1 MGGRDAHALFD
12 RSKPGKASITV
23 RFSKVPGDPLPEFAR
38 GREALVIA
46 GSEVPVQ
53 AVNLECGA
61 GALRGSLNPALV
73 EAVAGPAAP
82 AGPAQDAPAPVPV
95 PAPAPGPGAGD
106 PPLSPP
112 APADSDR
119 AAGRLAAFRDAKA
132 ALAKAGES
140 IAGAR
145 ERAARLQ
152 REAEAAARELADLEG
167 SLDSLRSA
175 RADAGQALL
184 DAVAA
189 EVEEA

>member
-23 RFSKVPGDPLPEFAR
+23 RFSKMPGDPLPEFAR

-82 AGPAQDAPAPVPV
+82 AGPAQDAPVPV

-112 APADSDR
+112 AAADSDR
-119 AAGRLAAFRDAKA
+119 AAARLAAFRDAKA
-132 ALAKAGES
+132 ALAKSEES

>member
-1 MGGRDAHALFD
+1 MRLENFSPSGQDPQRPSGPCLVGGRDAHAMFD

-82 AGPAQDAPAPVPV
+82 AGPAQDAPAPVP
-95 PAPAPGPGAGD
+95 
-106 PPLSPP
+106 
-112 APADSDR
+112 
-119 AAGRLAAFRDAKA
+119 
-132 ALAKAGES
+132 
-140 IAGAR
+140 
-145 ERAARLQ
+145 
-152 REAEAAARELADLEG
+152 
-167 SLDSLRSA
+167 
-175 RADAGQALL
+175 
-184 DAVAA
+184 
-189 EVEEA
+189 